1 MWKIRVHEEAVN
13 NICNKNNVNCY
24 KLQLLI
30 SESLSAKTGNIP
42 ISPQDVII
50 SYCHSYIKGVA
61 SIPKCKKVFISA
73 LYN

>member
-42 ISPQDVII
+42 ISPQDFNL
-50 SYCHSYIKGVA
+50 YCHVYIKGGA
-61 SIPKCKKVFISA
+61 SNPKCLRVVVSA
-73 LYN
+73 IYN